1 MTEQQRLVAFTSH
14 EAAPATA
21 LIIEVQQVQ
30 EPATCLAKLVTIMQG
45 VLSVPAE
52 LWDEDAADQW
62 EPFLPSWFVTS
73 MKQFT
78 VAQIMVLPS
87 QWEYESWIATICDR
101 QWEWWSSAV
110 GPSSFSVTLDL
121 LELPYNAEPLF
132 YAIKASC
139 PVGYAVQV
147 TENF

>member
-1 MTEQQRLVAFTSH
+1 MTEQQRLIEFTHQEVAPS
-14 EAAPATA
+14 TA

-30 EPATCLAKLVTIMQG
+30 EPAACLAKLVTIMQG

-62 EPFLPSWFVTS
+62 ESYLPSWFVTS

-78 VAQIMVLPS
+78 VAQIMVLPG
-87 QWEYESWIATICDR
+87 QWGYESWVATICAR
-101 QWEWWSSAV
+101 QWEWWSSTI
-110 GPSSFSVTLDL
+110 GPASFSITLDL

>member
-1 MTEQQRLVAFTSH
+1 MTEQQRLVEFTH
-14 EAAPATA
+14 QEVAPSTA
-21 LIIEVQQVQ
+21 LVIEVQQVQ
-30 EPATCLAKLVTIMQG
+30 EPAACLAKLVEIMQG

-62 EPFLPSWFVTS
+62 EPYLPSWFVAS

-78 VAQIMVLPS
+78 LAQIMTSPS
-87 QWEYESWIATICDR
+87 QWDYESWVATICDR
-101 QWEWWSSAV
+101 QWEWWSSTV
-110 GPSSFSVTLDL
+110 GPASFSITLDL

-139 PVGYAVQV
+139 PVGYTVQA